1 MRNLLLLFS
10 VIIITFLTKAEKPAG
25 KVCFDLPHTCPAV
38 HNVQDTSILNQ
49 LYYNGRIWTGKYF
62 SVYGTEFL
70 MEDKWYRADIVIN
83 GIHFND
89 VALKYDI
96 YNDEILANYYN
107 KRIIILNNEN
117 IESFILNIKG
127 KDLYFKNIKNINSL
141 NGHYQVIYEGK
152 SKLYKKWKKKRA
164 QFVVEA
170 RYDEFQNDH
179 SLIVLRGEELY
190 ELKRRKSF
198 LKTMNDK
205 KAEIRSFI
213 RRENIRLDF
222 DNPESLV
229 PVLEYYDSL

>member
-1 MRNLLLLFS
+1 MRNLLLLSS
-10 VIIITFLTKAEKPAG
+10 VIIIAAISRAEKPEERM
-25 KVCFDLPHTCPAV
+25 CFYLPQASPALYE
-38 HNVQDTSILNQ
+38 VQDTSILNQ
-49 LYYNGRIWTGKYF
+49 LYYNGRLWTGKYF
-62 SVYGTEFL
+62 SVYGTEFM
-70 MEDKWYRADIVIN
+70 MEDEWHRADIIIN

-117 IESFILNIKG
+117 IESFILYING
-127 KDLYFKNIKNINSL
+127 RDYHFKNIINSGRL
-141 NGHYQVIYEGK
+141 RGHYQVIYEGK

-179 SLIVLRGEELY
+179 VLIVLKGEEAY
-190 ELKRRKSF
+190 EVKRRKIF

-205 KAEIRSFI
+205 KAEIKSYI

-222 DNPESLV
+222 NNPESLV